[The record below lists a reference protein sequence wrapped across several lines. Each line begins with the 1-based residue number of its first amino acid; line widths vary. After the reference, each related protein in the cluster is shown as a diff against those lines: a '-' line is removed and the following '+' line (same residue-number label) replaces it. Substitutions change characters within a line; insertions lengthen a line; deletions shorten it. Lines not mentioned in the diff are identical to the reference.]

1 MWIIAVIRINIA
13 DSKVHEANMG
23 PIWGRQNPSG
33 PHAGPMNF
41 AIWDIFEANGIAIW
55 APFLLWVALFA
66 LKAAEIQVLPWA
78 TSTDE
83 WIRITSSHKV
93 YPMKYAHGFVVIHWF
108 IGIVVIALIIVIVII
123 VMLLLLLL
131 LTLSLSLSLLLL
143 LLSSS
148 SSSLSLSSLSVPNY
162 SFINILHDCPTSTGA
177 LLWVK

>member
-1 MWIIAVIRINIA
+1 MA
-13 DSKVHEANMG
+13 
-23 PIWGRQNPSG
+23 PIWGRQDPGG
-33 PHAGPMNF
+33 PHVGPMNF
-41 AIWDIFEANGIAIW
+41 AIWDIFEANGITIW
-55 APFLLWVALFA
+55 APFLFCVVALFA

-78 TSTDE
+78 TNTDE

-108 IGIVVIALIIVIVII
+108 IGIVVIALIIVIVIVII
-123 VMLLLLLL
+123 VMLLLLLSL
-131 LTLSLSLSLLLL
+131 SLSLSLSLLLL

-162 SFINILHDCPTSTGA
+162 SFTNILHDCPTSTGA